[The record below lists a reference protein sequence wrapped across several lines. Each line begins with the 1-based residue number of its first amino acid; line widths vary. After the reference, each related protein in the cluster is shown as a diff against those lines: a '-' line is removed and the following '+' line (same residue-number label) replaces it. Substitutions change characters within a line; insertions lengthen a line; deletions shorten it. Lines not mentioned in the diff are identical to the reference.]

1 MEDTQKYGEILKL
14 IEEELWLNLPF
25 DLTLFEV
32 IFIALLLFIG
42 SAVQG
47 ILGFGFAVI
56 ASPIIVQIEPNL
68 VPQLL
73 ALLGLP
79 LALRVFYREKD
90 EVDLFKVRPLILGRL
105 IGGPLGLLLLL
116 NLSEKYL
123 SISVGLIV
131 FIAGAGSFFGWE
143 INRNNL
149 NSFLQVLFL
158 VIFGMIAAIGGPQ

>member
-1 MEDTQKYGEILKL
+1 M
-14 IEEELWLNLPF
+14 NLPF

-32 IFIALLLFIG
+32 IFIAILLFIG

-90 EVDLFKVRPLILGRL
+90 EVDLFTLKLDNTKSSLLRSYVLMIL
-105 IGGPLGLLLLL
+105 P
-116 NLSEKYL
+116 SSK
-123 SISVGLIV
+123 
-131 FIAGAGSFFGWE
+131 
-143 INRNNL
+143 
-149 NSFLQVLFL
+149 
-158 VIFGMIAAIGGPQ
+158 

>member
-1 MEDTQKYGEILKL
+1 M
-14 IEEELWLNLPF
+14 NLPF

-47 ILGFGFAVI
+47 VLGFGFAVI
-56 ASPIIVQIEPNL
+56 ASPIIVQIEPSL

-79 LALRVFYREKD
+79 LALRVFYREKE
-90 EVDLFKVRPLILGRL
+90 EVDLSKVRPLILGRL
-105 IGGPLGLLLLL
+105 IGGPIGLLLLL

-143 INRNNL
+143 INRNTLLKTEHTFSSSLCLPIHFSLKNREVKKIIKAVL
-149 NSFLQVLFL
+149 NEV
-158 VIFGMIAAIGGPQ
+158 

>member
-1 MEDTQKYGEILKL
+1 M
-14 IEEELWLNLPF
+14 NLPF

-47 ILGFGFAVI
+47 VLGFGFAVI

-73 ALLGLP
+73 SLLGLP

-90 EVDLFKVRPLILGRL
+90 EVDLSKVRPLILGRL

-116 NLSEKYL
+116 NLSEK
-123 SISVGLIV
+123 
-131 FIAGAGSFFGWE
+131 
-143 INRNNL
+143 
-149 NSFLQVLFL
+149 
-158 VIFGMIAAIGGPQ
+158 